1 MKKTTVLIAAAI
13 TALTLGAATFAAAAK
28 TGYTC
33 CNEGR
38 VCCQLKQ
45 ACCQ

>member
-1 MKKTTVLIAAAI
+1 MKKTTVLIAAI

-28 TGYTC
+28 AGYTC
-33 CNEGR
+33 CNKGL